1 MRIVTGTLK
10 GRTIPFTPRR
20 HGDIRVTPARLKE
33 SLFAMLG
40 ADLSATTF
48 LDLCAGTGQMALE
61 ASSRGARV
69 IAAEP
74 DRRRHDLLDRLI
86 AEWAVEGFE
95 LIGAKAQIVIERL
108 REQEQGFDA
117 VFIDPPYDAALAGEP
132 LSVALLA
139 RVAAAGLCAGDGL
152 VAVQHSKRLEVP
164 AAAGGLRRERQRR
177 FGDSLLSLYHPLPA

>member
-10 GRTIPFTPRR
+10 GRVIPFTSRR
-20 HGDIRVTPARLKE
+20 HGDIRVTSARLKE

-48 LDLCAGTGQMALE
+48 LDLCAGTGQMGLE

-74 DRRRHDLLDRLI
+74 DRRRHECLKQLI
-86 AEWAVEGFE
+86 AAWRVEDFE
-95 LIGAKAQIVIERL
+95 LIGVKAQIVIERL
-108 REQEQGFDA
+108 QGRPCEPLEGI
-117 VFIDPPYDAALAGEP
+117 FIDPPYEATLASAP
-132 LSVALLA
+132 LAVALLQ
-139 RVAAAGLCAGDGL
+139 RVAAAGLCADGGL

-164 AAAGGLRRERQRR
+164 DAAAPLRRERQRR
-177 FGDSLLSLYHPLPA
+177 FGDSLLSVYRPA